1 MTQSNNP
8 EESEMTA
15 EWYAELAE
23 KQLQELLDMEAKM
36 GNGMRKMK
44 KQGMG
49 LMDEEDETS
58 MDDMGM
64 EENSPED
71 MASDE
76 EVVEPTEEELG
87 EDEEDEEVL
96 EPTEEELSAKKRPMP
111 MREKGMSM
119 PRAARPMPRAARPMP
134 KGPMMKKKPMAD
146 AEMSPVKPL
155 SRDELMEKLFGKK
168 NNAAKAGVQSP
179 KAPNPSQG
187 KGKK

>member
-36 GNGMRKMK
+36 GYGMRKMK
-44 KQGMG
+44 KQGMD
-49 LMDEEDETS
+49 LMGEE
-58 MDDMGM
+58 G
-64 EENSPED
+64 
-71 MASDE
+71 
-76 EVVEPTEEELG
+76 
-87 EDEEDEEVL
+87 EEDEEVL

-111 MREKGMSM
+111 MREKGMNKPM
-119 PRAARPMPRAARPMP
+119 PKGPMMPRAARPMP
-134 KGPMMKKKPMAD
+134 KGPMMKKKPMAE

-168 NNAAKAGVQSP
+168 NNAAKTGGNSP

>member
-36 GNGMRKMK
+36 GYGMRKMK
-44 KQGMG
+44 KQGMS
-49 LMDEEDETS
+49 LMGEEGEEDEEVVEPTA
-58 MDDMGM
+58 
-64 EENSPED
+64 EELGEEEVEEE
-71 MASDE
+71 DE
-76 EVVEPTEEELG
+76 EVVEPTEEELAA
-87 EDEEDEEVL
+87 
-96 EPTEEELSAKKRPMP
+96 PRRPMPKP

-119 PRAARPMPRAARPMP
+119 PRRPMQKGPMMP
-134 KGPMMKKKPMAD
+134 KGPMMKKKPMDEAPMAD
-146 AEMSPVKPL
+146 GMKPL
-155 SRDELMEKLFGKK
+155 TRDELMEKLFGKR
-168 NNAAKAGVQSP
+168 NTAKAGVQSP

>member
-36 GNGMRKMK
+36 GYGMRKMK
-44 KQGMG
+44 KQGMD
-49 LMDEEDETS
+49 LMGEE
-58 MDDMGM
+58 G
-64 EENSPED
+64 EE
-71 MASDE
+71 DE
-76 EVVEPTEEELG
+76 EVVEPTAEELG
-87 EDEEDEEVL
+87 EEEEEDEEVL

-119 PRAARPMPRAARPMP
+119 PRAARPMP

-146 AEMSPVKPL
+146 AEMSPMKPL

-168 NNAAKAGVQSP
+168 NNAAKTGGDSP

>member
-36 GNGMRKMK
+36 GYGMRKMK
-44 KQGMG
+44 KQGMD
-49 LMDEEDETS
+49 LMGEE
-58 MDDMGM
+58 G
-64 EENSPED
+64 EE
-71 MASDE
+71 DE
-76 EVVEPTEEELG
+76 EVVEPTAEELG
-87 EDEEDEEVL
+87 EEEEEDEEVL

-111 MREKGMSM
+111 MREKGMNKPM
-119 PRAARPMPRAARPMP
+119 PKGPMMPRAARPMP
-134 KGPMMKKKPMAD
+134 KGPMMKKKPMD
-146 AEMSPVKPL
+146 EVEMSPMKPL

-168 NNAAKAGVQSP
+168 NDAAKTGGNSP

>member
-36 GNGMRKMK
+36 GYGMRKMK
-44 KQGMG
+44 KQGMD
-49 LMDEEDETS
+49 LMGEE
-58 MDDMGM
+58 G
-64 EENSPED
+64 EE
-71 MASDE
+71 DE
-76 EVVEPTEEELG
+76 EVVEPTAEELG
-87 EDEEDEEVL
+87 EEEEEDEEVL

-111 MREKGMSM
+111 MREKGMNK
-119 PRAARPMPRAARPMP
+119 PMP
-134 KGPMMKKKPMAD
+134 KGPMMKKKPMAE

-168 NNAAKAGVQSP
+168 NNAAKTGGNSP